1 MLGTSGRSRK
11 SREAQSLESLHFSKE
26 ARSSLKTG
34 KKQKTKTKPK
44 RGRVVILGLKN
55 MTKDLE

>member
-26 ARSSLKTG
+26 ARSSLKTEN
-34 KKQKTKTKPK
+34 KKQKTKPK